1 MEDHEKFMAMA
12 IEEARLGLQSGE
24 DPFGAV
30 IVREGEVISTGRSV
44 KIYTGDVT
52 DHAEVGAIGKA
63 TRILRNLNL
72 AGCTLYSSC
81 EPCPMCCGAIINTNI
96 PTLVIGVRLGALKEL
111 FGEPV
116 DLHEYTAERL
126 VELTGA
132 STLVIG
138 GVLEQEA
145 KGLFKGVNLRY
156 RK

>member
-30 IVREGEVISTGRSV
+30 IVRAGEVISTGRSV

-63 TRILRNLNL
+63 TRALRNLNL

-81 EPCPMCCGAIINTNI
+81 EPCPMCCGAIINTSI
-96 PTLVIGVRLGALKEL
+96 EQRMKEKMSKLLQLQFPGPDPMCYVTGVFIFSFQAFLLRL
-111 FGEPV
+111 
-116 DLHEYTAERL
+116 
-126 VELTGA
+126 
-132 STLVIG
+132 
-138 GVLEQEA
+138 
-145 KGLFKGVNLRY
+145 
-156 RK
+156 

>member
-1 MEDHEKFMAMA
+1 MPFPGSAHSQSVTGDGKMEDHEKFMAMA

-96 PTLVIGVRLGALKEL
+96 PTLVIG
-111 FGEPV
+111 
-116 DLHEYTAERL
+116 
-126 VELTGA
+126 
-132 STLVIG
+132 

>member
-96 PTLVIGVRLGALKEL
+96 PTLVIG
-111 FGEPV
+111 
-116 DLHEYTAERL
+116 
-126 VELTGA
+126 
-132 STLVIG
+132 